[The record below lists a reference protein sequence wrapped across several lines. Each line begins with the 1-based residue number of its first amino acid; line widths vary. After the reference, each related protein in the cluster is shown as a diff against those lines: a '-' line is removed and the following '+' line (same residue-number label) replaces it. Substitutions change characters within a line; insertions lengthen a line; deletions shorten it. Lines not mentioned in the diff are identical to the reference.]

1 MTVRRNRKNHSSG
14 KSCAKESLTP
24 LRRCPGRR
32 ASVGLHSTLE
42 QDVRNYL
49 VDLRQT
55 RRAVSGKQNSF
66 PEVPAASADYSES
79 AALHRTEGIAD
90 AHYLQLADQMLKQG
104 KYAPDALPKLRSFL
118 LH

>member
-1 MTVRRNRKNHSSG
+1 MTHP
-14 KSCAKESLTP
+14 KEY
-24 LRRCPGRR
+24 PGWRE
-32 ASVGLHSTLE
+32 SVGLHSTLE
-42 QDVRNYL
+42 QDIRDYVA
-49 VDLRQT
+49 DSRQT
-55 RRAVSGKQNSF
+55 RRPASGKQDSF